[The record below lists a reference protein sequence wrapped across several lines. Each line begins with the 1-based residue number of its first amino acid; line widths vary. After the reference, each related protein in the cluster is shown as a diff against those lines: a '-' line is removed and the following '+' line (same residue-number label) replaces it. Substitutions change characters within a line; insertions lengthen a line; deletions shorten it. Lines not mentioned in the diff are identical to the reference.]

1 MWDMKKSRILRKE
14 KSVGSAVS
22 PPWTW
27 NNGWSVTGHDDQ
39 RNYSSLSLVIACF
52 WVNVIGQNDW
62 RGKDLT
68 GTVPIL
74 ARDCIVTSS
83 YFMPC
88 RPLPSWGPWVNK
100 IPRDGDYCFLPL
112 LPVVTGTFLGLVRIS
127 NMTGLWTHGIKKC
140 VPSPI
145 TSGLTPWNLS
155 KITAR
160 WPPSTEKIITKEINC
175 SSNRN
180 IN

>member
-1 MWDMKKSRILRKE
+1 MHVWSHQKVSVARPHKCKEKTYSYKTKNFKMWDMKKSRILRKE

-39 RNYSSLSLVIACF
+39 QNYGSLVIACF
-52 WVNVIGQNDW
+52 WVNVIGQRQIKFIDQ
-62 RGKDLT
+62 RKDLT

-74 ARDCIVTSS
+74 ARDCTLTSS

-100 IPRDGDYCFLPL
+100 IPRDGDYCFYL
-112 LPVVTGTFLGLVRIS
+112 
-127 NMTGLWTHGIKKC
+127 C
-140 VPSPI
+140 YQ
-145 TSGLTPWNLS
+145 
-155 KITAR
+155 
-160 WPPSTEKIITKEINC
+160 
-175 SSNRN
+175 
-180 IN
+180 